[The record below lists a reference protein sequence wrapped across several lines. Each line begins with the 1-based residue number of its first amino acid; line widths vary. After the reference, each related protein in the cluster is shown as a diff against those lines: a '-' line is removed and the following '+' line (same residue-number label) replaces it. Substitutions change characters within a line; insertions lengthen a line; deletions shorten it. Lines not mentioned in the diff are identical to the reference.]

1 MKALFVTLA
10 ASLMFVLSGCSA
22 APIGYDAV
30 KSAKEKYETLDSARV
45 VMEDIS
51 TGAQLMEFT
60 FRINKRDE
68 MEFTYSDGKNSA
80 YSDGAEFFYRQDGEE
95 KWTAIGPSDENYVYN
110 VYNRSYRYPYAQG
123 SIFFLD
129 GTSVENGSVI
139 SGDGDTVVT
148 YVYDAD
154 RLNKNAVSILDNVS
168 SFSSLTAE
176 YRINNDGYLV
186 SFTESGRVTDADGNE
201 SSVDIRIS
209 VYDMNGVDFIERPDI
224 IL

>member
-68 MEFTYSDGKNSA
+68 MEFAYSDGKNSA

-95 KWTAIGPSDENYVYN
+95 KWTVIGPSDENYVYN

-209 VYDMNGVDFIERPDI
+209 VYDMNGVDFIEKPDI

>member
-10 ASLMFVLSGCSA
+10 ASLMFVLSGCTA

-51 TGAQLMEFT
+51 TGARLMEFT

-95 KWTAIGPSDENYVYN
+95 KWTVIGPSDENYVYN

-129 GTSVENGSVI
+129 GTSVESGSVV
-139 SGDGDTVVT
+139 GVDGDTVVT
-148 YVYDAD
+148 YVYDAN

-176 YRINNDGYLV
+176 YRINNDGYPV
-186 SFTESGRVTDADGNE
+186 SFTESGRVIDADGNE
-201 SSVDIRIS
+201 SSVDIRITI
-209 VYDMNGVDFIERPDI
+209 YDMNGVDFIEKPDT